1 MDVIS
6 ITMAKY
12 LRKPT
17 AKGSSPCLNFRHNWG
32 NIQFIYKWLAPR
44 VLEFG
49 LWLSSYLTHHC
60 YVIEK
65 LRFAIL
71 YNLYMYIGRTLAAPG
86 LQLFVSEK
94 GLRVLGRRAQRGGLK
109 IMIFLVVAQTNGN
122 LTINNGTTGW
132 WFGTCFIFHN
142 NDMG

>member
-1 MDVIS
+1 
-6 ITMAKY
+6 
-12 LRKPT
+12 
-17 AKGSSPCLNFRHNWG
+17 
-32 NIQFIYKWLAPR
+32 
-44 VLEFG
+44 
-49 LWLSSYLTHHC
+49 
-60 YVIEK
+60 
-65 LRFAIL
+65 
-71 YNLYMYIGRTLAAPG
+71 MYIGRTLAAPG
-86 LQLFVSEK
+86 LLLFVSEK